1 MNCQWNRI
9 NFKNVLMPYRES
21 VAGALGREFRP
32 HTRDGQH
39 DRELS
44 EEKIRAFMAE
54 VGISSYTFVSMGKVS
69 QHKLVARLSDS

>member
-1 MNCQWNRI
+1 M
-9 NFKNVLMPYRES
+9 
-21 VAGALGREFRP
+21 AGALGREFRP

-44 EEKIRAFMAE
+44 EEKIRVFMAE
-54 VGISSYTFVSMGKVS
+54 VGIPSCIFVSTGKVS